1 MKRDNF
7 FLDHLKNIYF
17 VERQILTALPKIA
30 KAVQGDLLKQAF
42 VAPKEETED
51 QVKCLES
58 VFEALGK
65 PTQGITCE
73 AIKRLIEEREERL
86 RKEKAQ
92 FGARCRADSLRSSC
106 RALQDRRL

>member
-42 VAPKEETED
+42 VAPKKETED

-65 PTQGITCE
+65 PTQGITCK
-73 AIKRLIEEREERL
+73 AIKRLIEEDKKTSEK
-86 RKEKAQ
+86 RKSPV
-92 FGARCRADSLRSSC
+92 RRAMPG
-106 RALQDRRL
+106 